1 MSAKIENAADV
12 GMSDTQSKLN
22 FALKRRYT
30 RRPVSLS
37 RSEGLEGDPLLQL
50 LIVALVNLTHS
61 AAPNQAAHFETAG
74 NEFARREEVL
84 FRSGIE
90 EPLSTTAVH
99 EDSARAIVLAKEF
112 FDLSAQ
118 ISVVAA

>member
-1 MSAKIENAADV
+1 V
-12 GMSDTQSKLN
+12 TL
-22 FALKRRYT
+22 T
-30 RRPVSLS
+30 RPESLE
-37 RSEGLEGDPLLQL
+37 RDPLLQL